1 MVPSCPATLAAQSPP
16 RTRTAPE
23 IKWLLNELAALRGQV
38 QRQSDRASAIQAEA
52 EKVERRALRL
62 RKAQAR
68 AAQQAQAA
76 ATAISALELVLE
88 QVAQRVNPAAAG
100 VVHSWVGKYGTWGA
114 LKAFVRTQLKA
125 AMEPVTVSELVD
137 SVATHFDVDISASIL
152 RKKLHQSVKRRVL
165 ELFHEEG
172 ALVRVVVERPGKP
185 DIRWRWRPETTLDS
199 LRAQAEQIE
208 EPTDVSNPDAV

>member
-1 MVPSCPATLAAQSPP
+1 MVPSCPATLAVQSPP

-38 QRQSDRASAIQAEA
+38 QSQSERASAIQAEA

-76 ATAISALELVLE
+76 ATAILALELVLE
-88 QVAQRVNPAAAG
+88 QVAHRVNAAAAG
-100 VVHSWVGKYGTWGA
+100 VVHSWVGKYGRRGA
-114 LKAFVRTQLKA
+114 LTAFLRTQLTTA
-125 AMEPVTVSELVD
+125 VEPLTVSELVD
-137 SVATHFDVDISASIL
+137 SVATHFDVDVSASIL

-172 ALVRVVVERPGKP
+172 VLERVVVERPGKP
-185 DIRWRWRPETTLDS
+185 DICWRWRLATTLDS

-208 EPTDVSNPDAV
+208 RPTDGSNTHPV